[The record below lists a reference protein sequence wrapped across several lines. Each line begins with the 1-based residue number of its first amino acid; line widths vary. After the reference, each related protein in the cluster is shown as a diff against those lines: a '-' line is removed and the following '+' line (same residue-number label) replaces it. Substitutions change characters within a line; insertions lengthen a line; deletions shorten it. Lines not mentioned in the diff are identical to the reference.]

1 MRPSRFLFAASL
13 LACVPLLTACQ
24 SSSLTAGKLYMQQ
37 EKYGQAREQL
47 QVAVA
52 ERPDDPEGFFHLG
65 RVLGL
70 QGDYPAMADAFD
82 RAQELTAEFDEPIA
96 DERRRYGARIYNE
109 GVLAASGEAPDL
121 EAARGHFALAVRVL
135 PEELM
140 SWRNL
145 AVVDY
150 QLGDLDGA
158 VSGFEHVVSQAPDD
172 TSTYRMLGSLY
183 LSRQRYDD
191 AARCF
196 EEVLKHGE
204 HQGALVHLAM
214 VHMDRERPA
223 EAAELLQRALAV
235 APDCFECHFTLGNL
249 HWAGEDFEAARGHF
263 ERAVGLNDADSDARF
278 NLAVTYLALEELDLA
293 LPLLERL
300 SVELPENG
308 AVWRELGRIYALRAR
323 IEESEAAYERASALG
338 Q

>member
-1 MRPSRFLFAASL
+1 MRPSRFLLAASL
-13 LACVPLLTACQ
+13 LACAPLLTACQ

-47 QVAVA
+47 ELAVA
-52 ERPDDPEGFFHLG
+52 EKPDEPEGFFHLG
-65 RVLGL
+65 RVLGV

-121 EAARGHFALAVRVL
+121 ETARTHFALAVRVL

-140 SWRNL
+140 AWRNL

-158 VSGFEHVVSQAPDD
+158 VAGFEHVVSRAPDD
-172 TSTYRMLGSLY
+172 TSTYRMLGTLY
-183 LSRQRYDD
+183 LSRQSYED

-204 HQGALVHLAM
+204 HQGALAHLAM
-214 VHMDRERPA
+214 VRIDQERPQ
-223 EAAELLQRALAV
+223 EAGELLQRALAV
-235 APDCFECHFTLGNL
+235 APDCFDCHFALGNL
-249 HWAGEDFEAARGHF
+249 HWAAEDFEAARGHF
-263 ERAVGLNDADSDARF
+263 ERAVGLNDADTDARF

-300 SVELPENG
+300 SVELPENA

-323 IEESEAAYERASALG
+323 IEESEAAYERASALDP
-338 Q
+338 